1 MGLPPER
8 IRDRMVLIGGLS
20 SPQRGIQGLLWGR
33 LDSIGPDHKQSWV
46 GLMRSLLVQDLD

>member
-46 GLMRSLLVQDLD
+46 GLMKSLLVQDLD